1 MQVKSIDPLT
11 MPCYD
16 VATTKGAQM
25 PEDERMENLTF
36 RLSSSLRAWLEDQA
50 KREGRPLANYV
61 RWLLD
66 RERERELA
74 K

>member
-1 MQVKSIDPLT
+1 
-11 MPCYD
+11 
-16 VATTKGAQM
+16 M